1 MIQGLCQHT
10 QPPKNFK
17 GLIDF
22 PIPLATKANSEVLVK
37 PLANSGHFSPL
48 VIVEAFNLHP
58 LKQRPSY
65 FFWTQGQYGL
75 HSKFQASRRYTVK
88 LSLKMREK
96 GSLDH
101 LGLVCT
107 VVRENLWR
115 SGFHTRARTQPSQG
129 LLQDDFTLS
138 SFLQVLWRTPA
149 WGRWRQMD
157 DCKWEVLARSY
168 RKKKINKNSQTDKE
182 KLPGL
187 GDVIIGK
194 GACHQASGTTK
205 KERADCQKLSY
216 PGETK
221 HYCSTKGT

>member
-1 MIQGLCQHT
+1 MASIHRDPLVSVSQVLCMIQGLCQHT

-157 DCKWEVLARSY
+157 DCKWEVLAKSY
-168 RKKKINKNSQTDKE
+168 RKKKINKNSQTDRQRKTSR
-182 KLPGL
+182 L
-187 GDVIIGK
+187 GR
-194 GACHQASGTTK
+194 CYN
-205 KERADCQKLSY
+205 R
-216 PGETK
+216 
-221 HYCSTKGT
+221 